1 MDNPRLGYL
10 RDKVK
15 KLPLQPGIYIMKDKK
30 GQIIY
35 IGKAKALKNRVSSY
49 FRSVDKHTPKVYRMV
64 ENVWDFE
71 YIVTSSEFEALIL
84 ECSFIK
90 QYTPKYNILL
100 KDDKGYH
107 YIRVGPGEYGKIT
120 ACHQPLKDGARY
132 LGPYISGYV
141 VKETVDEVNKVFL
154 LPTCNR
160 NFPQDIGKQRPCLNF
175 HIKQCMAPCSGK
187 ISPQEYSEALEEAVG
202 FLRGSSSGNI
212 QKVLTQRMLQAS
224 ESLQFEKAA
233 RYRDR
238 IRAIQALQEH
248 QKVVSIRYEEEDVIA
263 LIQSSVKCC
272 AVVLQ
277 FRDYR
282 LVDKESFML
291 DEMSEFSEAALSRED
306 GGEQPVQDILRELRA
321 QFVLRYYDMKGA
333 VPKTVVLDGDTGMN
347 EELEKYLS
355 QKAGRAVQLT
365 VPQKGDQMKLLQMA
379 RENASQQIAEQTRRT
394 SREVSALD
402 ELARLLG
409 LHQIPNYIEA
419 YDISNIGS
427 ETIVAGMVVFEGGR
441 PLRGAYR
448 KFSVKS
454 VTGKPDDYAS
464 MREVITRRLMRYS
477 QHKDEGVGFGH
488 LPDLILLDGG
498 KGHVAAVKPIV
509 RQMGFEIP
517 VFGMAKDD
525 RHRTR
530 TIATEDGEL
539 SVSSYRAAFDLLTSI
554 QDEVHRFSINY
565 SRTKHRT
572 QALDSV
578 LRSVEGIG
586 PKRAQNLYLRFRT
599 LKAMEAASVEQLEET
614 PGMTHLS
621 ALNLY
626 RYLHENHQEKAKAQL
641 QELE

>member
-1 MDNPRLGYL
+1 MDNPRLEYL
-10 RDKVK
+10 REKVK

-49 FRSVDKHTPKVYRMV
+49 FRSVEKHTPKVYRMV

-71 YIVTSSEFEALIL
+71 YIVTSSEFEALVL

-90 QYTPKYNILL
+90 QHTPKYNILL

-107 YIRVGPGEYGKIT
+107 YIRVGGGEYGKIT
-120 ACHQPLKDGARY
+120 ACHQPQKDGARY

-141 VKETVDEVNKVFL
+141 VKQTVDEVNKVFL

-160 NFPQDIGKQRPCLNF
+160 NFPQEIGKQRPCLNY

-187 ISPQEYSEALEEAVG
+187 ISPQEYAEALEEAVS
-202 FLRGSSSGNI
+202 FLKGSSANI
-212 QKVLTQRMLQAS
+212 QKILTQKMMQAA
-224 ESLQFEKAA
+224 EAMQYEKAA

-238 IRAIQALQEH
+238 IRAIQGLAEN

-263 LIQSSVKCC
+263 LVQSSVKCC

-282 LVDKESFML
+282 LVDKEYFML
-291 DEMSEFSEAALSRED
+291 DELSEFAQNASLTDSK
-306 GGEQPVQDILRELRA
+306 EQAVEPMMQELRT
-321 QFVLRYYDMKGA
+321 QFVLRYYDMKQQ
-333 VPKTVVLDGDTGMN
+333 VPKAVVLDGPPSCQQ
-347 EELEKYLS
+347 ELEEYLC
-355 QKAGRAVQLT
+355 QKAQRSVQLLL
-365 VPQKGDQMKLLQMA
+365 PQKGDQMKLLQMA
-379 RENASQQIAEQTRRT
+379 KENASQQIAEQTRRT
-394 SREVSALD
+394 SREISALD

-409 LHQIPNYIEA
+409 LHQVPNYIEA

-441 PLRGAYR
+441 PLKGAYR
-448 KFSVKS
+448 KFSVRS
-454 VTGKPDDYAS
+454 VVGKPDDYAS
-464 MREVITRRLMRYS
+464 MREVLTRRLERYE
-477 QHKDEGVGFGH
+477 QHKQEGVGFGR

-498 KGHVAAVKPIV
+498 RGHVAAVKPLV
-509 RQMGFEIP
+509 RQMGFDIP
-517 VFGMAKDD
+517 IFGMAKDD

-539 SVSSYRAAFDLLTSI
+539 SVSSFRAAFDLLTNI
-554 QDEVHRFSINY
+554 QDEVHRFSIGY
-565 SRTKHRT
+565 SRSKHASR
-572 QALDSV
+572 AMESV

-586 PKRAQNLYLRFRT
+586 EKRAKNLFLRFRT
-599 LKAMEAASVEQLEET
+599 LKAMEAATVEQLEET
-614 PGMTHLS
+614 PGMTHLT

-626 RYLHENHQEKAKAQL
+626 RYLHENDGQ
-641 QELE
+641 

>member
-1 MDNPRLGYL
+1 MDNPRLEYL
-10 RDKVK
+10 REKVK

-30 GQIIY
+30 AQIIY

-49 FRSVDKHTPKVYRMV
+49 FRSVEKHTPKVYRMV

-71 YIVTSSEFEALIL
+71 YIVTSSEFEALVL

-90 QYTPKYNILL
+90 QHTPKYNILL

-107 YIRVGPGEYGKIT
+107 YIRVGGGEYGKIT
-120 ACHQPLKDGARY
+120 ACHQPQKDGARY

-141 VKETVDEVNKVFL
+141 VKQTVDEVNKVFL

-160 NFPQDIGKQRPCLNF
+160 NFPQEIGKQRPCLNY

-187 ISPQEYSEALEEAVG
+187 ISPQEYAEALEEAVS
-202 FLRGSSSGNI
+202 FLKGSSANI
-212 QKVLTQRMLQAS
+212 QKILTQKMMQAA
-224 ESLQFEKAA
+224 EAMQYEKAA

-238 IRAIQALQEH
+238 IRAIQGLAEN

-263 LIQSSVKCC
+263 LVQSSVKCC

-282 LVDKESFML
+282 LVDKEYFML
-291 DEMSEFSEAALSRED
+291 DELSEFAQNASLTDSK
-306 GGEQPVQDILRELRA
+306 EQAVEPMMQELRT
-321 QFVLRYYDMKGA
+321 QFVLRYYDMKQQ
-333 VPKTVVLDGDTGMN
+333 VPKAVVLDGPPSCQQ
-347 EELEKYLS
+347 ELEEYLCQTAQRS
-355 QKAGRAVQLT
+355 VRLLL
-365 VPQKGDQMKLLQMA
+365 PQKGDQMKLLQMA
-379 RENASQQIAEQTRRT
+379 KENASQQIAEQTRRT
-394 SREVSALD
+394 SREISALD

-409 LHQIPNYIEA
+409 LHQVPNYIEA

-441 PLRGAYR
+441 PLKGAYR
-448 KFSVKS
+448 KFSVRS
-454 VTGKPDDYAS
+454 VVGKPDDYAS
-464 MREVITRRLMRYS
+464 MREVLTRRLERYE
-477 QHKDEGVGFGH
+477 QHKQEGVGFGR

-498 KGHVAAVKPIV
+498 RGHVAAVKPLV
-509 RQMGFEIP
+509 RQMGFDIP
-517 VFGMAKDD
+517 IFGMAKDD

-539 SVSSYRAAFDLLTSI
+539 SVSSFRAAFDLLTSI
-554 QDEVHRFSINY
+554 QDEVHRFSIGY
-565 SRTKHRT
+565 SRSKHASR
-572 QALDSV
+572 AMESV

-586 PKRAQNLYLRFRT
+586 EKRAKNLFLRFRT
-599 LKAMEAASVEQLEET
+599 LKAMEAATVEQLEET
-614 PGMTHLS
+614 PGMTHLT

-626 RYLHENHQEKAKAQL
+626 RYLHENDGQ
-641 QELE
+641 

>member
-1 MDNPRLGYL
+1 MDNPRLEYL
-10 RDKVK
+10 REKVK

-49 FRSVDKHTPKVYRMV
+49 FRSVEKHTPKVYRMV

-71 YIVTSSEFEALIL
+71 YIVTSSEFEALVL

-90 QYTPKYNILL
+90 QHTPKYNILL

-107 YIRVGPGEYGKIT
+107 YIRVGGGEYGKIT
-120 ACHQPLKDGARY
+120 ACHQPQKDGARY

-141 VKETVDEVNKVFL
+141 VKQTVDEVNKVFL

-160 NFPQDIGKQRPCLNF
+160 NFPQEIGKQRPCLNY

-187 ISPQEYSEALEEAVG
+187 ISPQEYAEALEEAVS
-202 FLRGSSSGNI
+202 FLKGSSANI
-212 QKVLTQRMLQAS
+212 QKILTQKMMQAA
-224 ESLQFEKAA
+224 EAMQYEKAA

-238 IRAIQALQEH
+238 IRAIQGLAEN

-263 LIQSSVKCC
+263 LVQSSVKCC

-282 LVDKESFML
+282 LVDKEYFML
-291 DEMSEFSEAALSRED
+291 DELSEFAQNASLTDSK
-306 GGEQPVQDILRELRA
+306 EQAVEPMMQELRT
-321 QFVLRYYDMKGA
+321 QFVLRYYDMKQQ
-333 VPKTVVLDGDTGMN
+333 VPKAVVLDGPPSCQQ
-347 EELEKYLS
+347 ELEEYLC
-355 QKAGRAVQLT
+355 QKAQRSVQLLL
-365 VPQKGDQMKLLQMA
+365 PQKGDQMKLLQMA
-379 RENASQQIAEQTRRT
+379 KENASQQIAEQTRRT
-394 SREVSALD
+394 SREISALD

-409 LHQIPNYIEA
+409 LHQVPNYIEA

-441 PLRGAYR
+441 PLKGAYR
-448 KFSVKS
+448 KFSVRS
-454 VTGKPDDYAS
+454 VVGKPDDYAS
-464 MREVITRRLMRYS
+464 MREVLTRRLERYE
-477 QHKDEGVGFGH
+477 QHKQEGVGFGR

-498 KGHVAAVKPIV
+498 RGHVAAVKPLV
-509 RQMGFEIP
+509 RQMGFDIP
-517 VFGMAKDD
+517 IFGMAKDD

-539 SVSSYRAAFDLLTSI
+539 SVSSFRAAFDLLTSI
-554 QDEVHRFSINY
+554 QDEVHRFSIGY
-565 SRTKHRT
+565 SRSKHASR
-572 QALDSV
+572 AMESV

-586 PKRAQNLYLRFRT
+586 EKRAKNLFLRFRT
-599 LKAMEAASVEQLEET
+599 LKAMEAATVEQLEET
-614 PGMTHLS
+614 PGMTHLT

-626 RYLHENHQEKAKAQL
+626 RYLHENDGR
-641 QELE
+641 

>member
-1 MDNPRLGYL
+1 MDNPRLEYL
-10 RDKVK
+10 REKVK

-49 FRSVDKHTPKVYRMV
+49 FRSVEKHTPKVYRMV

-71 YIVTSSEFEALIL
+71 YIVTSSEFEALVL

-90 QYTPKYNILL
+90 QHTPKYNILL

-107 YIRVGPGEYGKIT
+107 YIRVGGGEYGKIT
-120 ACHQPLKDGARY
+120 ACHQPQKDGARY

-141 VKETVDEVNKVFL
+141 VKQTVDEVNKVFL

-160 NFPQDIGKQRPCLNF
+160 NFPQEIGKQRPCLNY

-187 ISPQEYSEALEEAVG
+187 ISPQEYAEALEEAVS
-202 FLRGSSSGNI
+202 FLKGSSANI
-212 QKVLTQRMLQAS
+212 QKILTQKMMQAA
-224 ESLQFEKAA
+224 EAMQYEKAA

-238 IRAIQALQEH
+238 IRAIQGLAEN

-263 LIQSSVKCC
+263 LVQSSVKCC

-282 LVDKESFML
+282 LVDKEYFML
-291 DEMSEFSEAALSRED
+291 DELSEFAQNASLTDSK
-306 GGEQPVQDILRELRA
+306 EQAVEPMMQELRT
-321 QFVLRYYDMKGA
+321 QFVLRYYDMKQQ
-333 VPKTVVLDGDTGMN
+333 VPKAVVLDGPPSCQQ
-347 EELEKYLS
+347 ELEEYLC
-355 QKAGRAVQLT
+355 QKAQRSVQLLL
-365 VPQKGDQMKLLQMA
+365 PQKGDQMKLLQMA
-379 RENASQQIAEQTRRT
+379 KENASQQIAEQTRRT
-394 SREVSALD
+394 SREISALD

-409 LHQIPNYIEA
+409 LHQVPNYIEA

-427 ETIVAGMVVFEGGR
+427 ETIVAGVVVFEGGR
-441 PLRGAYR
+441 PLKGAYR
-448 KFSVKS
+448 KFSVRS
-454 VTGKPDDYAS
+454 VVGKPDDYAS
-464 MREVITRRLMRYS
+464 MREVLTRRLERYE
-477 QHKDEGVGFGH
+477 QHKQEGVGFGR

-498 KGHVAAVKPIV
+498 RGHVAAVKPLV
-509 RQMGFEIP
+509 RQMGFDIP
-517 VFGMAKDD
+517 IFGMAKDD

-539 SVSSYRAAFDLLTSI
+539 SVSSFRAAFDLLTSI
-554 QDEVHRFSINY
+554 QDEVHRFSIGY
-565 SRTKHRT
+565 SRSKHASR
-572 QALDSV
+572 AMESV

-586 PKRAQNLYLRFRT
+586 EKRAKNLFLRFRT
-599 LKAMEAASVEQLEET
+599 LKAMEAATVEQLEET
-614 PGMTHLS
+614 PGMTHLT

-626 RYLHENHQEKAKAQL
+626 RYLHENDGQ
-641 QELE
+641 

>member
-1 MDNPRLGYL
+1 MDNPRLEYL
-10 RDKVK
+10 REKVK

-49 FRSVDKHTPKVYRMV
+49 FRSVEKHTPKVYRMV

-71 YIVTSSEFEALIL
+71 YIVTSSEFEALVL

-90 QYTPKYNILL
+90 QHTPKYNILL

-107 YIRVGPGEYGKIT
+107 YIRVGGGEYGKIT
-120 ACHQPLKDGARY
+120 ACHQPQKDGARY

-141 VKETVDEVNKVFL
+141 VKQTVDEVNKVFL

-160 NFPQDIGKQRPCLNF
+160 NFPQEIGKQRPCLNY

-187 ISPQEYSEALEEAVG
+187 ISPQEYAEALEEAVS
-202 FLRGSSSGNI
+202 FLKGSSANI
-212 QKVLTQRMLQAS
+212 QKILTQKMMQAA
-224 ESLQFEKAA
+224 EAMQYEKAA

-238 IRAIQALQEH
+238 IRAIQGLAEN

-263 LIQSSVKCC
+263 LVQSSVKCC

-282 LVDKESFML
+282 LVDKEYFML
-291 DEMSEFSEAALSRED
+291 DELSEFAQNASLTDSK
-306 GGEQPVQDILRELRA
+306 EQAVEPMMQELRT
-321 QFVLRYYDMKGA
+321 QFVLRYYDMKQQ
-333 VPKTVVLDGDTGMN
+333 VPKAVVLDGPPSCQQ
-347 EELEKYLS
+347 ELEEYLC
-355 QKAGRAVQLT
+355 QKAQRSVQLLP
-365 VPQKGDQMKLLQMA
+365 PQKGDQMKLLQMA
-379 RENASQQIAEQTRRT
+379 KENASQQIAEQTRRT
-394 SREVSALD
+394 SREISALD

-409 LHQIPNYIEA
+409 LHQVPNYIEA

-441 PLRGAYR
+441 PLKGAYR
-448 KFSVKS
+448 KFSVRS
-454 VTGKPDDYAS
+454 VVGKPDDYAS
-464 MREVITRRLMRYS
+464 MREVLTRRLERYE
-477 QHKDEGVGFGH
+477 QHKQEGVGFGR

-498 KGHVAAVKPIV
+498 RGHVAAVKPLV
-509 RQMGFEIP
+509 RQMGFDIP
-517 VFGMAKDD
+517 IFGMAKDD

-539 SVSSYRAAFDLLTSI
+539 SVSSFRAAFDLLTSI
-554 QDEVHRFSINY
+554 QDEVHRFSIGY
-565 SRTKHRT
+565 SRSKHASR
-572 QALDSV
+572 AMESV

-586 PKRAQNLYLRFRT
+586 EKRAKNLFLRFRT
-599 LKAMEAASVEQLEET
+599 LKAMEAATVEQLEET
-614 PGMTHLS
+614 PGMTHLT

-626 RYLHENHQEKAKAQL
+626 RYLHENDGQ
-641 QELE
+641 